1 MLSRLKAG
9 LAKTR
14 ELLLMNVGAIARG
27 IGPVD
32 ADVLDRLE
40 EALILADV
48 LYGITM
54 EKHGISRTVS
64 VKLNN

>member
-1 MLSRLKAG
+1 MNDQSDIHGGGMFARLKAG

-32 ADVLDRLE
+32 GNVLDQLE

-48 LYGITM
+48 GA
-54 EKHGISRTVS
+54 
-64 VKLNN
+64 

>member
-1 MLSRLKAG
+1 MSDPSDTPGGGMFSRLKAG

-14 ELLLMNVGAIARG
+14 ELLFMNVEAIARG

-32 ADVLDRLE
+32 ANVLDQLE

-48 LYGITM
+48 GAGL
-54 EKHGISRTVS
+54 
-64 VKLNN
+64 